1 MKNYK
6 GQNIVLIVAIL
17 FFFGLENLCGQT
29 KAEKD
34 YEIWNNTSLNDSIR
48 ADAYYSIVKDLS
60 TVYPDSSL
68 VMAKELLQFAKNK
81 KLKYHEAHIL
91 GVIGLTH
98 YNMDQYNDALDYFL
112 KSLELSKQLDD
123 KESIANNLLDIGL
136 IYQANFDFKRSLDY
150 FKESLELSKQIDNGE
165 LIALCFGNIG
175 GHYLQIFKNDKA
187 IEYYTLSL
195 EKAQALE
202 NKKYLAYAYGGLGKC
217 YTRAKDYDNA
227 VENIQKSLTI
237 YKSISNDF
245 GVVSCLSRL
254 TKCYLEQE
262 NYPLAIQYGKE
273 GLKLAEKLNNQVS
286 KRQISFY
293 LYQIYKKLDNYKEA
307 LYHYENYFDN
317 DEGYNFVESNKK
329 LADLEIKRGKEK
341 DSIIQVQNKQLHQA
355 EIGLKDK
362 QSKNITFAWIGSV
375 VLISL
380 LGFLMYKNAKRKQK
394 IIENEKE
401 LQEQKFETLLKEQE
415 LLAIDAMIE
424 GQEKERQLLANDLHD
439 NLGSLMATIKWHFET
454 LKKEKNEE
462 LLEKTST
469 LLDEAYQ
476 KIRGIAHTKNS
487 GVLASKGL
495 LVAIEKLINS
505 VSLTNKLKIEVVA
518 NGLDTRLENSL
529 ELSLFRIIQ
538 ELVTNVLKH
547 ANATEATI
555 YLTKHETT
563 ITIMVEDNGKGFNI
577 KSIEKT
583 KGIGISTI
591 EKRVENFGGKVII
604 ESKIN
609 KGTAIIIDIPL

>member
-424 GQEKERQLLANDLHD
+424 GQEKR
-439 NLGSLMATIKWHFET
+439 TT
-454 LKKEKNEE
+454 
-462 LLEKTST
+462 
-469 LLDEAYQ
+469 
-476 KIRGIAHTKNS
+476 
-487 GVLASKGL
+487 V
-495 LVAIEKLINS
+495 
-505 VSLTNKLKIEVVA
+505 VS
-518 NGLDTRLENSL
+518 
-529 ELSLFRIIQ
+529 
-538 ELVTNVLKH
+538 
-547 ANATEATI
+547 
-555 YLTKHETT
+555 
-563 ITIMVEDNGKGFNI
+563 
-577 KSIEKT
+577 
-583 KGIGISTI
+583 
-591 EKRVENFGGKVII
+591 
-604 ESKIN
+604 
-609 KGTAIIIDIPL
+609 